1 MIENGEEV
9 YFVTKEQGSKRND
22 EWIKIYDEIREFIGE
37 QKLKCTHGD
46 GTEEILSYN
55 PTNRGSTQDGRCD
68 LYSTTLLPVLQEKFK
83 DFKFTLVKV
92 QKRPECMT
100 SNEKT
105 DHTYISAQCKSTLK
119 YFMVDTSLSSIGF
132 DDEIDNYVGEI
143 GNLSK
148 FLMER
153 CWKEGYLPDT
163 GFFSLK
169 GQQEVLE
176 EVGKL
181 RDSAKY
187 IWKNLKP
194 TVDICKIKDA
204 DRDSTGRIEDVKKLF
219 DSYVESYHMSNE
231 DLFIRAVKNGNIE
244 EFDKLIN
251 IVDINHQDHLG
262 NTALHWAVMRP
273 SHRNIEEGSEE
284 NRILMLRELLGHDK
298 LNTNLEN
305 VKNNDFKKIIEKNQK
320 SNNKD
325 DIAYGNKCY
334 SALKPKTRLTCSRR
348 HNVSKPGSS
357 NEGCPIL

>member
-1 MIENGEEV
+1 MDQLKQRLIENGEEV

-37 QKLKCTHGD
+37 QELECTHGD
-46 GTEEILSYN
+46 GTKEILSYK
-55 PTNRGSTQDGRCD
+55 PENRGSTQDGRCD
-68 LYSTTLLPVLQEKFK
+68 LYSITLLPVLQKKFQN
-83 DFKFTLVKV
+83 FKFTLEEVR
-92 QKRPECMT
+92 KRPECMT

-105 DHTYISAQCKSTLK
+105 DHTYISVECMSTRRK
-119 YFMVDTSLSSIGF
+119 FIVDTSLSSIGF

-143 GNLSK
+143 DNLSK

-153 CWKEGYLPDT
+153 CWKRRYLPDT

-176 EVGKL
+176 EVEKL

-219 DSYVESYHMSNE
+219 DSYVESYHMSHE

-262 NTALHWAVMRP
+262 NTALHWAAMRP
-273 SHRNIEEGSEE
+273 SHQKIKKGSED
-284 NRILMLRELLGHDK
+284 NRIKMLEKLLGDVRV
-298 LNTNLEN
+298 NTDLEN
-305 VKNNDFKKIIEKNQK
+305 LNSNGFKKII
-320 SNNKD
+320 
-325 DIAYGNKCY
+325 
-334 SALKPKTRLTCSRR
+334 
-348 HNVSKPGSS
+348 
-357 NEGCPIL
+357 